1 MAEGG
6 RLIMATPL
14 AKARGLGAAHRG
26 TETFWR
32 QRMTAVANV
41 PLVIFLIL
49 SIVTHIGAD
58 YATVRAYLAR
68 PLVAIAMLA
77 LVISAAIHMRIGLK
91 EIIEDY
97 VQSEGAKVVA
107 LLLTTFFAVGVGLAC
122 TLALVKISLG
132 S

>member
-1 MAEGG
+1 MTTALK
-6 RLIMATPL
+6 RV
-14 AKARGLGAAHRG
+14 RGLGSARSG
-26 TETFWR
+26 TETFWH
-32 QRMTAVANV
+32 QRLTAVANV

-58 YATVRAYLAR
+58 YADIKAYLAQ
-68 PLVAIAMLA
+68 PLVAILLLA

-97 VQSEGAKVVA
+97 VHGGLKVVA
-107 LLLTTFFAVGVGLAC
+107 ILLATFFAVGVGLASAVAI
-122 TLALVKISLG
+122 TKISLG

>member
-1 MAEGG
+1 
-6 RLIMATPL
+6 MATPL
-14 AKARGLGAAHRG
+14 ARVRGLGSARRG

-41 PLVIFLIL
+41 PLVLFLIL
-49 SIVTHIGAD
+49 SIVTHIGASYED
-58 YATVRAYLAR
+58 VHAYLAR
-68 PLVAIAMLA
+68 PLVALALLA

-97 VQSEGAKVVA
+97 VHGGAKVVA
-107 LLLTTFFAVGVGLAC
+107 ILLATFFAAAVGLASVVAI
-122 TLALVKISLG
+122 LKISLG